1 MKKELILIRG
11 VSGAGKTT
19 FAKTLE
25 FLVPDTEI
33 SRAQS
38 VCADDYF
45 NDEETGEYKFYP
57 EGLPHAHAWCVLQV
71 KDMMQGYTLNKMD
84 SVILVHN
91 TFTESWE
98 MERYEELAK
107 EYGYKV
113 THIIVENRHGSGS
126 VHDVPLKVRQKQKTR
141 FDIQL

>member
-19 FAKTLE
+19 FARTLE

-33 SRAQS
+33 SRTKA

-45 NDEETGEYKFYP
+45 YDDDGKYKFYP
-57 EGLPHAHAWCVLQV
+57 EGLSHAHAWCVLQV
-71 KDMMQGYTLNKMD
+71 KDMMQSDLLNKTD
-84 SVILVHN
+84 SMLLVHN

-126 VHDVPLKVRQKQKTR
+126 VHDVPLEVRQRQKNR